1 MILVYE
7 YELDPISRTAKIIS
21 IRSNVESIVIQR
33 SIDFQSHSYL
43 ITEIWSK
50 SLLDTTIKSVS
61 FVDNSAVTTIEKHT
75 FHFSSISSLSLPTSL
90 ENLEE
95 DWCKEVNE
103 ISDIKISPHNKK
115 FTFSDKMNL
124 GKSDT
129 SKDSYDVLIFVCC
142 DATDINV
149 SSSIKCIADS

>member
-21 IRSNVESIVIQR
+21 IRSDVESIVIQR

-61 FVDNSAVTTIEKHT
+61 FIDNSAVTTIEKHFT
-75 FHFSSISSLSLPTSL
+75 LVQFQASHYPPVLKTL
-90 ENLEE
+90 
-95 DWCKEVNE
+95 
-103 ISDIKISPHNKK
+103 KK
-115 FTFSDKMNL
+115 TGVK
-124 GKSDT
+124 K
-129 SKDSYDVLIFVCC
+129 
-142 DATDINV
+142 
-149 SSSIKCIADS
+149 